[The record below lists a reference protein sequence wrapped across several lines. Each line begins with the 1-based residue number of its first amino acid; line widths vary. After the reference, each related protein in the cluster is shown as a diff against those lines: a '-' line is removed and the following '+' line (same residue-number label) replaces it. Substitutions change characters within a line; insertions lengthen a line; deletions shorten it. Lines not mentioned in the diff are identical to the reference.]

1 MHIQYIW
8 VANILLFMFLP
19 IRNLHVVFFFWWQS
33 RFRYKN
39 ASFWSNECTNFDKY
53 LSQTLSVVVVI
64 SAFFNFFFFLF
75 YTYSCRSD
83 EKNILTIIYV
93 FLNQRLDIHLILSL
107 IPFQLDFQLYLQSN
121 IFCVYFN
128 HPPPRKVRMQQT
140 QKCLLIAKESEKKT
154 LRRKDN
160 NKIIIQR

>member
-128 HPPPRKVRMQQT
+128 HPPQGRWECNKHRSV
-140 QKCLLIAKESEKKT
+140 CW
-154 LRRKDN
+154 LRRNLRK
-160 NKIIIQR
+160 KH